1 VVALA
6 ARQNVHI
13 APAVQIAIDLQVRTS
28 VSIHMPDANR
38 RRLRARV
45 DTINHAVVVAV
56 VGGQGKIVNKNPRER
71 EQEQGAHSANVF
83 PQLPACPLVGA
94 RFSHPEL

>member
-1 VVALA
+1 
-6 ARQNVHI
+6 
-13 APAVQIAIDLQVRTS
+13 
-28 VSIHMPDANR
+28 MPDANR

-83 PQLPACPLVGA
+83 PQLPACPLPALESLQVGA